1 MGQNSAFFQARVPR
15 WLQKGSLMPKYFLST
30 IALLIICVVV
40 TPTEISA
47 DEPTQATKP
56 NVLFIAIDDQ
66 NDWIGCLNGH
76 PQIQTPNID
85 RLADQGTVF
94 LNAHCQSP
102 LCNSSRTSLMT
113 GRRPSSTGIYGLAPW
128 FRNLPEFKDV
138 VSLPQHMRNNGYKTL
153 TAGKIYH
160 GGYGRKPKRDNEFD
174 VIGPPPGVGA
184 RPAKKLVETPSD
196 NPLVDWGVFP
206 HQDEDKQDY
215 VVASWA
221 VQQLEQK
228 VDEPFFLS
236 VGFFLPHVP
245 CYATQKWFDLYPE
258 DTLQLPPF
266 LANDRQDT
274 PRYSWYMHWKLPE
287 PRHQFLVEQNQW
299 KNLVRSY
306 LACTSFVDSQVGRV
320 LAALENSPHADNT
333 VVVLWSDHGWHLG
346 EKQITGKNTLWDR
359 STRVPLIFAGP
370 GVASGGRCEQPAE
383 LLDIYPTLADLCGL
397 PQTPGLEGHT
407 LMPQLKDADA
417 NREWPAIT
425 THNHDSH
432 GIRSKNYRFIQYAD
446 GSEELY
452 DMKADPNE
460 WNNLAYEEGHDAV
473 LAEHRKWI
481 PESRLPAEGSRS
493 RILVRDPDT
502 TVDWEGT
509 KVTVNDPIPEL
520 NDEAQKT
527 AHRTDR
533 RRVLLLGDSI
543 SIGYTPFVQ
552 AAMKKHTDVMRPMS
566 SRTRPENCAGTT
578 HGINRID
585 DWLQI
590 GDGNFDVIHFNWGLH
605 DLKRVNA
612 KTKRN
617 SNNPSD
623 PYQASPEDYEKQL
636 REIVGKLKKTSAKL
650 IFATTTPVPEGGVKP
665 HRAPADVET
674 YNKVARK
681 IMQENGIAVNDLYS
695 AIEPKLKTMQRPV
708 NVHFSPAGSKFLAEK
723 VVNALE
729 AALK

>member
-1 MGQNSAFFQARVPR
+1 MSLRIASVSVFLFLLFPSAVPER
-15 WLQKGSLMPKYFLST
+15 LTAAESGKV
-30 IALLIICVVV
+30 A
-40 TPTEISA
+40 ER
-47 DEPTQATKP
+47 P

-76 PQIQTPNID
+76 PQVQTPNID
-85 RLADQGTVF
+85 GLAERGTVF

-128 FRNLPEFKDV
+128 FRNLPEFKDL
-138 VSLPQHMRNNGYKTL
+138 VSLPQHLRNNGYKAL
-153 TAGKIYH
+153 TTGKIYH
-160 GGYGRKPKRDNEFD
+160 GGYGRNPKRDNEFD
-174 VIGPPPGVGA
+174 VIGPPPGVGV
-184 RPAKKLVETPSD
+184 RPAEKLVKTPSD
-196 NPLVDWGVFP
+196 NRLVDWGVFP
-206 HQDEDKQDY
+206 HEDKDKQDY

-221 VQQLEQK
+221 AEQLKQE

-274 PRYSWYMHWKLPE
+274 PRYSWYMHWQLPE

-320 LAALENSPHADNT
+320 LSALENSPHADNT

-370 GVASGGRCEQPAE
+370 GIAANGRCEQPAE
-383 LLDIYPTLADLCGL
+383 LLDIYPTLVDLCDL
-397 PQTPGLEGHT
+397 PKAEGLEGHS
-407 LMPQLKDADA
+407 LMPQLKNAA
-417 NREWPAIT
+417 AARKWPAIT

-432 GIRSKNYRFIQYAD
+432 GIRSRDYRFIQYAD

-460 WNNLAYEEGHDAV
+460 WNNLAYEQGYENI
-473 LAEHRKWI
+473 LEQHRRWI
-481 PESRLPAEGSRS
+481 PKSRLPAEGSRS

-502 TVDWEGT
+502 SVNWEGDT
-509 KVTVNDPIPEL
+509 VTVNDDIPEL

-533 RRVLLLGDSI
+533 RRVLILGDSI
-543 SIGYTPFVQ
+543 SIGYTPIVK
-552 AAMKKHTDVMRPMS
+552 ASMKQNTDVVRPMAN
-566 SRTRPENCAGTT
+566 RNKAENCAGTT
-578 HGINRID
+578 HGVERID
-585 DWLQI
+585 EWLQL
-590 GDGNFDVIHFNWGLH
+590 GGGNFDVIHFNWGLH
-605 DLKRVNA
+605 DLKHVDA

-617 SNNPSD
+617 SND
-623 PYQASPEDYEKQL
+623 PNDPHQADPAEYEKQL
-636 REIVGKLKKTSAKL
+636 REIVGKLKKTGAKL
-650 IFATTTPVPEGGVKP
+650 IFATTTPVPEGGVRP
-665 HRAPADVET
+665 FRDPADVEK
-674 YNKVARK
+674 YNQIARK
-681 IMQENGIAVNDLYS
+681 IMKENNIAVNDLYA
-695 AIEPKLKTMQRPV
+695 AINPKLKQLQRPV
-708 NVHFSPAGSKFLAEK
+708 NVHFSPAGSKFLAER
-723 VVNALE
+723 VVESLE

>member
-1 MGQNSAFFQARVPR
+1 MSIRFLTAFILLASSLVTSPNRGSAAE
-15 WLQKGSLMPKYFLST
+15 PKETSR
-30 IALLIICVVV
+30 
-40 TPTEISA
+40 
-47 DEPTQATKP
+47 P

-85 RLADQGTVF
+85 GLAERGTVF

-128 FRNLPEFKDV
+128 FRTLPEYKDL
-138 VSLPQHMRNNGYKTL
+138 VSLPQHMRNNGYKAL

-160 GGYGRKPKRDNEFD
+160 GGYGRNPKRDNEFD
-174 VIGPPPGVGA
+174 VIGPPPGVGV
-184 RPAKKLVETPSD
+184 RPPKKLVQTPSEHR
-196 NPLVDWGVFP
+196 LVDWGVFP
-206 HQDEDKQDY
+206 HKDEDKQDY

-221 VQQLEQK
+221 VEQLEQK

-258 DTLQLPPF
+258 DTLILPPF

-274 PRYSWYMHWKLPE
+274 PRYSWYMHWQLPE

-306 LACTSFVDSQVGRV
+306 LACTSFVDSQIGRV
-320 LAALENSPHADNT
+320 LTALENSPHADNT

-370 GVASGGRCEQPAE
+370 GVASRGRCEQPAE
-383 LLDIYPTLADLCGL
+383 LLDIYPTLVDLCGL
-397 PQTPGLEGHT
+397 PKTKGLEGHS
-407 LMPQLKDADA
+407 LLPQLKDADA
-417 NREWPAIT
+417 NRKWPAIT

-432 GIRSKNYRFIQYAD
+432 GIRSKDYRFIQYAD

-460 WNNLAYEEGHDAV
+460 WKNLAYDKGNEAI
-473 LAEHRKWI
+473 LAEHRQWI
-481 PESRLPAEGSRS
+481 PKSRLPAEGSRS

-509 KVTVNDPIPEL
+509 KVTVNDRIPEL
-520 NDEAQKT
+520 NDEAQQT
-527 AHRTDR
+527 AHKTDR

-543 SIGYTPFVQ
+543 SIGYTPFVR
-552 AAMKKHTDVMRPMS
+552 ATMKQDTDVVRPMLN
-566 SRTRPENCAGTT
+566 RTRTENCAGTT
-578 HGINRID
+578 HGIGRID
-585 DWLQI
+585 EWLQL
-590 GDGNFDVIHFNWGLH
+590 GGGNFDVIHFNWGLH
-605 DLKRVNA
+605 DLKRVSA
-612 KTKRN
+612 KTKKN
-617 SNNPSD
+617 SNAPDD
-623 PYQASPEDYEKQL
+623 PHQASPETYENQL
-636 REIVGKLKKTSAKL
+636 REIVGKLKRTGAKL

-665 HRAPADVET
+665 HRAPADVQK
-674 YNKVARK
+674 YNEIARQ
-681 IMQENGIAVNDLYS
+681 IMKKNHIEVNDLYA
-695 AIEPKLKTMQRPV
+695 AIEPRLKTMQRPV
-708 NVHFSPAGSKFLAEK
+708 NVHFSPDGSKFLAKK
-723 VVNALE
+723 VVNAIE